1 MYLFLPYFSEN
12 NYIYTQAEFQA
23 KQKGYNTVK
32 IEEFKEKINFYA
44 LKKRF
49 NDVYQ
54 LKNARTFKS
63 KNDTL
68 IQYEPLNQEKIC
80 KNKTKNF
87 R

>member
-1 MYLFLPYFSEN
+1 MC
-12 NYIYTQAEFQA
+12 I
-23 KQKGYNTVK
+23 
-32 IEEFKEKINFYA
+32 
-44 LKKRF
+44 
-49 NDVYQ
+49 VYQ